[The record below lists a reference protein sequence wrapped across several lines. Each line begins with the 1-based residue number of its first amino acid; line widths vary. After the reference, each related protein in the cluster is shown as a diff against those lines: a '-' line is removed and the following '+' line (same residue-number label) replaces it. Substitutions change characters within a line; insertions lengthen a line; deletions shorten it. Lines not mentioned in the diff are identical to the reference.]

1 MVELTEDEIIEQLE
15 QITNL
20 PEFIQRSNDFLFIG
34 LRNFLP
40 YLFINDD
47 PDIQEY
53 AVKPLLAKA
62 GPLDDIHISLR
73 LVYALGK
80 VRKELYADIFSLTQ
94 FNEYLANEV
103 QAADF
108 SSDIVYTLL
117 SNLNAATEN
126 SQLIDAITKMKFSDF
141 TIYSKQRYSNLVKTA
156 LKLSV
161 MAILKELVDEGGIK
175 S

>member
-1 MVELTEDEIIEQLE
+1 M
-15 QITNL
+15 
-20 PEFIQRSNDFLFIG
+20 
-34 LRNFLP
+34 
-40 YLFINDD
+40 
-47 PDIQEY
+47 
-53 AVKPLLAKA
+53 
-62 GPLDDIHISLR
+62 
-73 LVYALGK
+73 YALCK

-156 LKLSV
+156 LILSV
-161 MAILKELVDEGGIK
+161 MAILKELVDECGIK